1 MDGQQE
7 YASRITRILRGMR
20 ERKLQNLIVFDW
32 GRHNFLRMN
41 YIAYLT
47 DFINVGPETFV
58 VLPLEDEPVL
68 FVSPAWDIARAR
80 DESWVSDVRS
90 LAEFWGVVSKLSG
103 RTGLAGREGMH
114 VDIHDRIAKALTR
127 TPGNAKDIIEEIARS
142 KSAFELERLKKAA
155 EIADAGV
162 QALHDEAR
170 AGLKEFELAAI
181 VEYRMRSL
189 GAEDNFGMVVA
200 NSHNQALHPPTD
212 RIVQPGDIIIGEI
225 TPCVGGL
232 FVQICRTMVLGQPPP
247 VVHEKYA
254 ILKKAMGLGLDAAKT
269 GAPAS
274 AAAAAING
282 TLCDA
287 GYEKYCRPP
296 FMRVRGHGLGCGS
309 SAPGNLEDGNQTK
322 LEEGMTFIIH
332 PNQYLPETGYMTL
345 GDTVVMTESKAEAMT
360 KSSWDI
366 YVKD

>member
-1 MDGQQE
+1 
-7 YASRITRILRGMR
+7 
-20 ERKLQNLIVFDW
+20 
-32 GRHNFLRMN
+32 
-41 YIAYLT
+41 
-47 DFINVGPETFV
+47 
-58 VLPLEDEPVL
+58 
-68 FVSPAWDIARAR
+68 
-80 DESWVSDVRS
+80 
-90 LAEFWGVVSKLSG
+90 
-103 RTGLAGREGMH
+103 MH
-114 VDIHDRIAKALTR
+114 VDVHDQILRALNQA
-127 TPGNAKDIIEEIARS
+127 PVNAKDIVENVARC
-142 KSAFELERLKKAA
+142 KSSFELERLNQAA
-155 EIADAGV
+155 QIADAGV

-170 AGLKEFELAAI
+170 VGLKEFELAAI

-212 RIVQPGDIIIGEI
+212 RIVQAGDIIIGEI

-247 VVHEKYA
+247 IVHEKYA
-254 ILKKAMGLGLDAAKT
+254 ILKKAMGLGMDAART
-269 GAPAS
+269 GLPAS
-274 AAAAAING
+274 AIAAAING
-282 TLCDA
+282 TLTEA

-322 LEEGMTFIIH
+322 LEQGMTFIIH

-360 KSSWDI
+360 HSSWDI
-366 YVKD
+366 FIKD

>member
-1 MDGQQE
+1 
-7 YASRITRILRGMR
+7 
-20 ERKLQNLIVFDW
+20 
-32 GRHNFLRMN
+32 MN
-41 YIAYLT
+41 YTAYLS
-47 DFINVGPETFV
+47 DFINVGPEV
-58 VLPLEDEPVL
+58 VLLLPLEEAPIL
-68 FVSPAWDIARAR
+68 FVSPAWDIPRVKDA
-80 DESWVSDVRS
+80 SWVTDVRS
-90 LAEFWGVVSKLSG
+90 MKEFWSSLPKLSG
-103 RTGLAGREGMH
+103 KTGLVGRESMH
-114 VDIHDRIAKALTR
+114 VDLHDRILRALNQA
-127 TPGNAKDIIEEIARS
+127 PVNAKDIVENVARR
-142 KSAFELERLKKAA
+142 KSSFELERLNQAA
-155 EIADAGV
+155 QIADAGV

-170 AGLKEFELAAI
+170 VGLKEFELAAI

-212 RIVQPGDIIIGEI
+212 RIVQAGDIIIGEI

-247 VVHEKYA
+247 IVHEKYA
-254 ILKKAMGLGLDAAKT
+254 ILKKAMGLGMDAART
-269 GAPAS
+269 GLPAS
-274 AAAAAING
+274 AIAAAING
-282 TLCDA
+282 TLTEA

-322 LEEGMTFIIH
+322 LEQGMTFIIH

-360 KSSWDI
+360 HSSWDI

>member
-7 YASRITRILRGMR
+7 FAKRLSQVRQDMR
-20 ERKLQNLIVFDW
+20 EKGLQTLLVYDS

-41 YIAYLT
+41 YVAYLT
-47 DFINVGPETFV
+47 DFISVGPETML

-68 FVSPAWDIARAR
+68 YLAPTWDIPRAQE
-80 DESWVSDVRS
+80 ESWVSAVRS
-90 LAEFWGVVSKLSG
+90 FKEFWSRLGGISAKV
-103 RTGLAGREGMH
+103 GLIGREAMH
-114 VDIHDRIAKALTR
+114 VDLHDEIVKTLKQ
-127 TPGNAKDIIEEIARS
+127 TPVNAKEIIENMARC
-142 KSAFELERLKKAA
+142 KSSFELERLRRAA

-162 QALHDEAR
+162 TALHEQAR
-170 AGLKEFELAAI
+170 VGLKEYELAAI
-181 VEYRMRSL
+181 VEYRMRYL

-212 RIVQPGDIIIGEI
+212 RVSQPGDIIIGEI
-225 TPCVGGL
+225 TPCIGGL

-247 VVHEKYA
+247 VVNEKYA
-254 ILKKAMGLGLDAAKT
+254 ILHKAMGLGMEAAKT

-274 AAAAAING
+274 AVAAAING
-282 TLCDA
+282 TFIEA

-309 SAPGNLEDGNQTK
+309 FAPGSLEDDNQTK
-322 LEEGMTFIIH
+322 LEKGMTFIIH
-332 PNQYLPETGYMTL
+332 PNQYLPETGYLTL
-345 GDTVVMTESKAEAMT
+345 GDTVVMTERRAESLM

-366 YVKD
+366 HIKD

>member
-1 MDGQQE
+1 MNGQQE
-7 YASRITRILRGMR
+7 YASRITKARQGMR
-20 ERKLQNLIVFDW
+20 EQQLQNLVVFDW

-47 DFINVGPETFV
+47 DFINVGPET
-58 VLPLEDEPVL
+58 VLLLAVDEAPVL
-68 FVSPAWDIARAR
+68 FVSPEWDIPRAR
-80 DESWVSDVRS
+80 DESWVAEVRPFKEIWDR
-90 LAEFWGVVSKLSG
+90 LSKLRG
-103 RTGLAGREGMH
+103 NTGIAGREGMH
-114 VDIHDRIAKALTR
+114 VDLHDHIANVLNQ
-127 TPGNAKDIIEEIARS
+127 TPVNAKDIIENSARS
-142 KSAFELERLKKAA
+142 KSAFEIERMRRAA
-155 EIADAGV
+155 AIADAGV

-170 AGLKEFELAAI
+170 VGLKEFELAAI

-200 NSHNQALHPPTD
+200 NPHNQALHPPTD
-212 RIVQPGDIIIGEI
+212 RVVQPGDIIIGEI

-232 FVQICRTMVLGQPPP
+232 FVQICRTMVLGQPPA
-247 VVHEKYA
+247 VVREKYA
-254 ILKKAMGLGLDAAKT
+254 ILKKAMGLGMDAAKT

-274 AAAAAING
+274 AVAAAING

-309 SAPGNLEDGNQTK
+309 SAPGNLEDGNRTK
-322 LEEGMTFIIH
+322 LEAGMTFIIH

-360 KSSWDI
+360 KSTWDI
-366 YVKD
+366 YVKE

>member
-1 MDGQQE
+1 MNGQQE
-7 YASRITRILRGMR
+7 YANRIAKMRQGMR
-20 ERKLQNLIVFDW
+20 EEKLQNLIVFDW

-41 YIAYLT
+41 YVVYLT
-47 DFINVGPETFV
+47 DFINVGPETV
-58 VLPLEDEPVL
+58 VLLSVDEAPVL
-68 FVSPAWDIARAR
+68 FVSPEWDIPRAR
-80 DESWVSDVRS
+80 DESWVPEVRPFKEVWDC
-90 LAEFWGVVSKLSG
+90 LSKLRG
-103 RTGLAGREGMH
+103 KTGLAGREGMH
-114 VDIHDRIAKALTR
+114 ADLHNHIAKALNQ
-127 TPGNAKDIIEEIARS
+127 TPVNAKDIIENIARS
-142 KSAFELERLKKAA
+142 KSAFELERMRRAA

-170 AGLKEFELAAI
+170 VGLKEFELAAI

-200 NSHNQALHPPTD
+200 NSHNHALHPPTD
-212 RIVQPGDIIIGEI
+212 RVVQPGDIIIGEI

-247 VVHEKYA
+247 VVREKYA
-254 ILKKAMGLGLDAAKT
+254 ILKKAMGFGMDAAKT

-274 AAAAAING
+274 AVAAAING

-309 SAPGNLEDGNQTK
+309 SAPGNLEDGNQRK

-345 GDTVVMTESKAEAMT
+345 GDTVVMAESKAEPMT
-360 KSSWDI
+360 KSSGDI